1 MEGIFIKEEYRKRG
15 LARDMSETCQKW
27 EKEQDCA
34 ESVSDCELDN
44 EESLKFRMKMG
55 FVCR

>member
-1 MEGIFIKEEYRKRG
+1 
-15 LARDMSETCQKW
+15 MSETCQKW